1 MWKRMVHPNVVP
13 LLGIIISQQPQLIS
27 NRMSGGELPK
37 YVKKNPDVDRLALVG
52 VPLVGYITN

>member
-1 MWKRMVHPNVVP
+1 
-13 LLGIIISQQPQLIS
+13 
-27 NRMSGGELPK
+27 MSGGELPK